1 MADIPID
8 PALLE
13 EEAAEAAAEEAFSQG
28 ADDTSEEEDNDSD
41 GYDDE
46 YEDDDE
52 FEQDDQGQIQPRAGP
67 SKGDRD
73 DAVFGRLAGFASLS
87 GQSGAQ
93 SGLGGRDFRRELAMA
108 DAEDLPQASRT
119 RISKP
124 RKIHKP
130 SHEVQ
135 RLLGQANMAYI
146 TADHEKAVEL
156 FLEVLRQDPY
166 VLSAWTTLASCY
178 SEQGDE
184 EKARQ
189 MRFLAAHI
197 DNESQEWQDLAYEFK
212 EIGQKEQS
220 VYCFRKALKHDPS
233 DVGLLYELGALY
245 RQLRE
250 RTRASDVFKKIIKLN
265 RAFGHN
271 FDLIMEFHGVLV
283 DTHQRNYVA
292 NVLREAFDWHID
304 TFASPS
310 TTVTPREQLNTMTL
324 ERIIELVDDMLILED
339 LEQALEVIRKGQRW
353 LQGRRDQKEW
363 DRREDDREY
372 DPPGTQRGGSKKKK
386 KQKDQEDELEESEGF
401 PLDIQLRHRIA
412 LVRLRL
418 GNDDEALIHV
428 NEILDLDV
436 LQYSS
441 LFLELGDAL
450 MQREMWERALDCY
463 AAIQDCEEIYD
474 TPSQIYAVGVCHHQL
489 KNMQQARDALQW
501 VMENDPENINAR
513 LRLANVLEDMG
524 HKAEALD
531 LVSEVIRRRAHR
543 EKDSRHINRLNLSH
557 LDDASAAAAEHLNK
571 AEKAANKRLTK
582 RVLEDQMRTQMKNLW
597 LDVQDA
603 ERGIDEGEAGALDRF
618 ISAAGTMIENY
629 RLNRGNFS
637 KSRGVVRVLKARKGH
652 KRINDVDYQAQ
663 EMQDRLERMLGFEDD
678 APVEKGSEYTVFR
691 RTEFYGLNYEEWL
704 TLIVKYCSVLMVKNE
719 EDIAMDILEHVVW
732 SGLFHNKRCEVA
744 LRLTIIACAMRLRAY
759 DKIVENCKRLSQL
772 HQFLP
777 LPLLL
782 LLGSISTGGLKAI
795 AAWDTAAMHAYIPRE
810 LRNHIDA
817 LPSTNERG
825 EVTPPKLHYNVTAG
839 RWAGSR
845 LVKADRIKDE
855 EDDADIDVG
864 VGAAGNDGEEEEQED
879 ERGARSKDDDGEE
892 PDSRP
897 DLPKK
902 GSPYLNVLH
911 AQMLLSSKSYQPSL
925 FYLFRAFEID
935 QYNPFICLLIAQAFF
950 GRATNRQSD
959 NRNYQIAQGLAFL
972 TRYRKL
978 SPQTPD
984 SLEEVE
990 YNYARSFHGLGVP
1003 HLAVEHYER
1012 VLSSVERRMADSLDP
1027 EAIRSSSMAFEAA
1040 HNLMLLYATAGN
1052 QKLVREK
1059 SKWLAI

>member
-1 MADIPID
+1 MMADIPID

-13 EEAAEAAAEEAFSQG
+13 EEAAAEEAFSQG
-28 ADDTSEEEDNDSD
+28 ADDSSEDEDDGSEEH
-41 GYDDE
+41 
-46 YEDDDE
+46 E
-52 FEQDDQGQIQPRAGP
+52 FEDELDESHAGP
-67 SKGDRD
+67 SQRNTD
-73 DAVFGRLAGFASLS
+73 DAVFGRLAGFASKGGPS
-87 GQSGAQ
+87 GSQ
-93 SGLGGRDFRRELAMA
+93 SGLGGRDFQRELVLA
-108 DAEDLPQASRT
+108 DDEELPQASRM
-119 RISKP
+119 RVSKP

-146 TADHEKAVEL
+146 QADHEKAVEL

-178 SEQGDE
+178 SEQGDD

-197 DNESQEWQDLAYEFK
+197 DNEWREWLELAHEFK
-212 EIGQKEQS
+212 DIGHKEQA
-220 VYCFRKALKHDPS
+220 VYCFRKALKQDPS
-233 DVGLLYELGALY
+233 DVGSLYELGALY

-250 RTRASDVFKKIIKLN
+250 RTRASDVFKKLLKIN
-265 RAFGHN
+265 RDFGHN
-271 FDLIMEFHGVLV
+271 FNLVMEYHGVLV
-283 DTHQRNYVA
+283 DTNQRSYVA
-292 NVLREAFDWHID
+292 NVLREAFDWHVD
-304 TFASPS
+304 TFTSPS
-310 TTVTPREQLNTMTL
+310 VAVYGGQENTMNL
-324 ERIIELVDDMLILED
+324 ERIVELVDDMLILED

-353 LQGRRDQKEW
+353 LQGRRDQREW
-363 DRREDDREY
+363 DRREDDMEY
-372 DPPGTQRGGSKKKK
+372 DPPDTQRAQSKKKK
-386 KQKDQEDELEESEGF
+386 KQDEELEGNKGF
-401 PLDIQLRHRIA
+401 PLDVQLRHRIA

-418 GNDDEALIHV
+418 GNDEEALIHV
-428 NEILDLDV
+428 NQILTLDV

-441 LFLELGDAL
+441 LFIELGDAL
-450 MQREMWERALDCY
+450 MKREMWEKALECY
-463 AAIQDCEEIYD
+463 AAIQECEEIDD
-474 TPSQIYAVGVCHHQL
+474 TPSQIYAVGICQHQL
-489 KNMQQARDALQW
+489 KNHSQARDALQW

-543 EKDSRHINRLNLSH
+543 DKDSRQLNRLTLAG

-582 RVLEDQMRTQMKNLW
+582 RVLEDQMRTQMQNLW
-597 LDVQDA
+597 LDVQEA

-637 KSRGVVRVLKARKGH
+637 KSRGVVRILKARKGH
-652 KRINDVDYQAQ
+652 KRTSDVDYQAQ
-663 EMQDRLERMLGFEDD
+663 EMQDRLERMLGCKSSC
-678 APVEKGSEYTVFR
+678 KGSEYTVFR

-704 TLIVKYCSVLMVKNE
+704 TLMVKYCCVLMVKNE

-744 LRLTIIACAMRLRAY
+744 IRLTIIACAMRLRAY

-795 AAWDTAAMHAYIPRE
+795 AAWDIAAMHAYIPRE

-817 LPSTNERG
+817 LPSINAKG
-825 EVTPPKLHYNVTAG
+825 EVEPPKLHYNVSAG
-839 RWAGSR
+839 RWASNKT
-845 LVKADRIKDE
+845 LKA
-855 EDDADIDVG
+855 VG
-864 VGAAGNDGEEEEQED
+864 VKLEADDED
-879 ERGARSKDDDGEE
+879 VAVSGGARSNDADDDEDQDGDGRGEHSKEDGGEE
-892 PDSRP
+892 TDRP

-911 AQMLLSSKSYQPSL
+911 AQMLLSSKSYQTAL

-935 QYNPFICLLIAQAFF
+935 QYNPFICFLIAQAFF

-978 SPQTPD
+978 SPQDPA

-990 YNYARSFHGLGVP
+990 YNYGRSFHGLGVP
-1003 HLAVEHYER
+1003 HLAVDHYER
-1012 VLSSVERRMADSLDP
+1012 VLSSVEKRIEASEDP
-1027 EAIRSSSMAFEAA
+1027 EAIRSSSLAYEAA

-1052 QKLVREK
+1052 NKLVREK

>member
-28 ADDTSEEEDNDSD
+28 ADETSDEDEDDSD
-41 GYDDE
+41 EHEYDDDDDV
-46 YEDDDE
+46 EDDA
-52 FEQDDQGQIQPRAGP
+52 QGQRGVGT
-67 SKGDRD
+67 SKGDKD
-73 DAVFGRLAGFASLS
+73 DAVFGRLAGFASGPSTL
-87 GQSGAQ
+87 GAQ
-93 SGLGGRDFRRELAMA
+93 GGLGGRDFQRELALA
-108 DAEDLPQASRT
+108 DAEELPQASRT

-130 SHEVQ
+130 THEVQ

-146 TADHEKAVEL
+146 LADYEKAVDL

-178 SEQGDE
+178 SEQGDV

-197 DNESQEWQDLAYEFK
+197 DNEFQDWNDLAFEFRD
-212 EIGQKEQS
+212 IGQKEQA

-233 DVGLLYELGALY
+233 DTILLNELGTLY

-250 RTRASDVFKKIIKLN
+250 RTRASDVFKKMVKIN
-265 RAFGHN
+265 RAFGYN
-271 FDLIMEFHGVLV
+271 FELIRQYHGVLV
-283 DTHQRNYVA
+283 DTHQRSYIA
-292 NVLREAFDWHID
+292 NIQREAFDWHVD
-304 TFASPS
+304 TFASPA
-310 TTVTPREQLNTMTL
+310 VTKYAGHENTMTL
-324 ERIIELVDDMLILED
+324 ERVIDLVDDMLVLED

-353 LQGRRDQKEW
+353 LQGRRNQKEW
-363 DRREDDREY
+363 DKREDDMEY
-372 DPPGTQRGGSKKKK
+372 DPAGTQRGALSNSKTKKKK
-386 KQKDQEDELEESEGF
+386 KDQEDLEESEGY
-401 PLDIQLRHRIA
+401 PLDLQLRHRLA

-418 GNDDEALIHV
+418 GDDEEALIHV
-428 NEILDLDV
+428 GEILNLDV

-450 MQREMWERALDCY
+450 MKREMWERALDCY
-463 AAIQDCEEIYD
+463 APIQDCEEIYD
-474 TPSQIYAVGVCHHQL
+474 TPTQVYAVGVCHHQL
-489 KNMQQARDALQW
+489 KNLQQARDALQW

-543 EKDSRHINRLNLSH
+543 DKDSRHLNRLDLAH

-582 RVLEDQMRTQMKNLW
+582 RVLEDQMRTQMQNLW

-603 ERGIDEGEAGALDRF
+603 ERGIDNGEAGALDRF

-637 KSRGVVRVLKARKGH
+637 KSRGVVRILKVRKGH
-652 KRINDVDYQAQ
+652 KRSNDLDYQAQ

-678 APVEKGSEYTVFR
+678 APAEKGSEYTVFR

-704 TLIVKYCSVLMVKNE
+704 TLMVKYCCVLMVKNE

-759 DKIVENCKRLSQL
+759 DKIVDNCKRLSQL

-777 LPLLL
+777 LPFLL
-782 LLGSISTGGLKAI
+782 LLGSISTGGMKAI

-817 LPSTNERG
+817 LPSVDEKG
-825 EVTPPKLHYNVTAG
+825 EPEPPKLHYNVSAG
-839 RWAGSR
+839 RWATTRPG
-845 LVKADRIKDE
+845 KADRIRDEAEE
-855 EDDADIDVG
+855 EDDVAVSILARRDAQDDDEG
-864 VGAAGNDGEEEEQED
+864 DED
-879 ERGARSKDDDGEE
+879 ERGAREKGDEE
-892 PDSRP
+892 TDRP
-897 DLPKK
+897 DLPTK

-911 AQMLLSSKSYQPSL
+911 AEMLLSSKSYQTAL

-935 QYNPFICLLIAQAFF
+935 QYNPFICFLIAQAFF

-978 SPQTPD
+978 SAQDPE
-984 SLEEVE
+984 SLETVE

-1012 VLSSVERRMADSLDP
+1012 VLSSVERRMDASDDP
-1027 EAIRSSSMAFEAA
+1027 EAIRDSSLAYEAA

-1052 QKLVREK
+1052 NKLVREK